1 MSSKL
6 NFMANL
12 PGSKKKVRQ
21 TKRRTAKNLY
31 WKDQIGAL
39 AKEVRGLERGKKLSE
54 SPEEFL
60 PRAKKVIDKAAQKG
74 VIHKN
79 KAARLKSRWTKK
91 VLKA

>member
-1 MSSKL
+1 MGI
-6 NFMANL
+6 MANL
-12 PGSKKKVRQ
+12 LGSEKRRRQ

-39 AKEVRGLERGKKLSE
+39 AKEVRGLERGKKLNE

-60 PRAKKVIDKAAQKG
+60 LRAKRVVDKAAQRG

-79 KAARLKSRWTKK
+79 KAARLKSRWNKR
-91 VLKA
+91 VLKP